1 MAATSTDTSRP
12 RRVVLLGRVSR
23 GERQQ
28 DPEGQ
33 LGPLRA
39 AAARLGWTV
48 VKEVPLKLS
57 AWDEAAAA
65 DVRRQALAPIEAGEA
80 DTLMI
85 WAWDRFSREGLEG
98 PFREL
103 RYLEDHLGAALWSL
117 QEPFLS
123 IAAPREQR
131 ELLLSIIAWTAL
143 GVAAQ
148 ERASS
153 RWRAAPSSLLPSGR
167 NELPQLARE
176 ARALPGEPAVGVR
189 RSAEVAVGGGARV
202 DGAVEPQALADAA
215 WGERHERAER
225 LFDELHV
232 PGLRFLAVEV
242 HRDGLGDADA

>member
-1 MAATSTDTSRP
+1 MPATSTDTSRP

-65 DVRRQALAPIEAGEA
+65 DVRRQALAAIEAGEA

-85 WAWDRFSREGLEG
+85 WAWDRFSREGIEG
-98 PFREL
+98 AFREL

-123 IAAPREQR
+123 TAAPREQR
-131 ELLLSIIAWTAL
+131 ELLLSIIAWAARWESQRKSERL
-143 GVAAQ
+143 KAKVASK
-148 ERASS
+148 R
-153 RWRAAPSSLLPSGR
+153 
-167 NELPQLARE
+167 
-176 ARALPGEPAVGVR
+176 ARAESLGQRARWGRGVVA
-189 RSAEVAVGGGARV
+189 SLAEIARV
-202 DGAVEPQALADAA
+202 HELRDAGGTVRSIATATGLSKSQVGRILAS
-215 WGERHERAER
+215 
-225 LFDELHV
+225 V
-232 PGLRFLAVEV
+232 PP
-242 HRDGLGDADA
+242 